1 MKLQPVIEGLLFLS
15 GDEGITLSQLAGCL
29 EEEQPEKI
37 EDIMDE
43 ISKKY
48 AQDEFGIEL
57 IRFGNHYKFVTKES
71 IYPYAQRLFSNVKS
85 ASLSSA
91 AMETLAIIAYK
102 QPITRAEIEEIRG
115 VGCDM
120 MLKKLTAR
128 GLIEEAGRMDIPG
141 RPILYQVTDIF
152 MDSFSAG
159 KSAGASAAAKNG
171 NELRRRTVRRTVADI
186 AKWRLFRIQSFL

>member
-141 RPILYQVTDIF
+141 RPILYQVTDTF
-152 MDSFSAG
+152 MYSFRLESLQ
-159 KSAGASAAAKNG
+159 
-171 NELRRRTVRRTVADI
+171 ELPQLPKMEMNLEEGLFEEQSQTSQKETV
-186 AKWRLFRIQSFL
+186 